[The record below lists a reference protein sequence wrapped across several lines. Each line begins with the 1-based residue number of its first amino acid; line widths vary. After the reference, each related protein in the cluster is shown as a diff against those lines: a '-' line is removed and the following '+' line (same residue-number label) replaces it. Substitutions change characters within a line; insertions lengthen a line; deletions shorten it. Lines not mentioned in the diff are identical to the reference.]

1 MGWLVFIPL
10 SLTEWRTLS
19 ADILEPSSLPGR
31 REPCQEKQLPKRILI
46 VDDQPFI
53 IKILTVRLVAHG
65 YVVLSASNGEDLM
78 AKLSAFKPDAIVM
91 DVMMP
96 GMDGVQ
102 LADKLGQLPA
112 TATTPIIFHSALISP
127 DQPQDSPANPYHHYL
142 GKSFEPEALLKLLWR
157 IGV

>member
-1 MGWLVFIPL
+1 M
-10 SLTEWRTLS
+10 
-19 ADILEPSSLPGR
+19 
-31 REPCQEKQLPKRILI
+31 
-46 VDDQPFI
+46 DDQPFVL
-53 IKILTVRLVAHG
+53 KILTVQLVAHG
-65 YVVLSASNGEDLM
+65 YVVLSASNGEEMM

-102 LADKLGQLPA
+102 LADRLGESPA

-127 DQPQDSPANPYHHYL
+127 RQPEDSPTNPYHHYL
-142 GKSFEPEALLKLLWR
+142 GKSFEPEALLNLLQR